1 MYFACNAIFYNYYI
15 FLYRCQGFYLRLTNK
30 YVCEAIIRFHNIRIW
45 NYFFSDTTRW
55 NAEFLVIQRYLIV
68 LWLFSLTYLF
78 CVYFVI
84 YKDMLIPRV
93 YTIEIYTNVLYLYM
107 YIAQNNLYISG
118 ITSCSLTFY
127 SFLYLFATLIII
139 LQLMIYRLWY
149 FYNVINI
156 LMLSLN
162 CIFSLFFFPANVS
175 HINKWYNLKLHVQF
189 CKEAFFGVVQLCSL
203 L

>member
-1 MYFACNAIFYNYYI
+1 MKLCLHNQFQTLYMYFACNAMFYMYYI

-93 YTIEIYTNVLYLYM
+93 YTILNIYKCFYTYTCTLHKIIDIFLVL
-107 YIAQNNLYISG
+107 
-118 ITSCSLTFY
+118 
-127 SFLYLFATLIII
+127 
-139 LQLMIYRLWY
+139 R
-149 FYNVINI
+149 
-156 LMLSLN
+156 
-162 CIFSLFFFPANVS
+162 
-175 HINKWYNLKLHVQF
+175 HV
-189 CKEAFFGVVQLCSL
+189 V
-203 L
+203 

>member
-1 MYFACNAIFYNYYI
+1 MYISLFIRTCLYPVYI
-15 FLYRCQGFYLRLTNK
+15 QF
-30 YVCEAIIRFHNIRIW
+30 
-45 NYFFSDTTRW
+45 
-55 NAEFLVIQRYLIV
+55 
-68 LWLFSLTYLF
+68 
-78 CVYFVI
+78 
-84 YKDMLIPRV
+84 
-93 YTIEIYTNVLYLYM
+93 EIYTNVLYLYM

-139 LQLMIYRLWY
+139 LQLMICRLWY

-175 HINKWYNLKLHVQF
+175 HINKCYMYSFVKRLFLGLSNFVLYCNILF
-189 CKEAFFGVVQLCSL
+189 Y
-203 L
+203 